1 MKHIKNNNNDKDVNT
16 TKTIQNKNKLKI
28 QITRYGN
35 IVRNAISEIADILNK
50 SNTQQIKGE
59 TKEPRVIQKF

>member
-1 MKHIKNNNNDKDVNT
+1 MKNIKDNNDDKDIYDENN
-16 TKTIQNKNKLKI
+16 KNKNKLKI
-28 QITRYGN
+28 KTILYGN

-59 TKEPRVIQKF
+59 TKEPRVIQKI